1 MTDCTKEIIG
11 AAIDVHNA
19 IGPGLLESAYE
30 RCLAYELNLRGIRF
44 VQQLPLPLIYKQL
57 RVDYAYRVD
66 FLVDDV
72 VVEVKSIASI
82 DPIHMA
88 QMITYM
94 KLGNWSLGLLI
105 NFNVTSLTRGIRRV
119 VLNPSS
125 PSSPSSPLR

>member
-119 VLNPSS
+119 VLN
-125 PSSPSSPLR
+125 